1 MEGTTGG
8 VWGASF
14 ADFAGYREV
23 GGWRGRLEGSGW
35 TLWQNLPGIGGRGGG
50 GGGEEEGG
58 RGGGGGRRRAG
69 ER

>member
-8 VWGASF
+8 VWGSSF
-14 ADFAGYREV
+14 GDFAGYREV
-23 GGWRGRLEGSGW
+23 GGWRGRLEGSGG
-35 TLWQNLPGIGGRGGG
+35 TLWQILPGIGGRGGG

-58 RGGGGGRRRAG
+58 RGEREDGRRAG